1 MLAKWVIDR
10 LPIVPVEKACTSKP
24 CTWSI
29 PQSRGR
35 IDKPKISD
43 LEIKSPPSKKTR
55 NSEESVNTHNHGISS
70 SLYNACT
77 PLANNTAEITELIT
91 SIKEINPSLHFLE
104 IVNPNETIK
113 AETKFGF
120 MPQGS
125 VLAVQT
131 SLIPPNY
138 EIYTNNI
145 PPVDFSNNLTKYNY
159 PKFPFENTT
168 NKIDPYINKLISNND
183 QKQINFLDSLKIEI
197 ESVNTI
203 ESLTKEQA
211 DCPDW
216 FKYRK

>member
-1 MLAKWVIDR
+1 
-10 LPIVPVEKACTSKP
+10 
-24 CTWSI
+24 
-29 PQSRGR
+29 
-35 IDKPKISD
+35 
-43 LEIKSPPSKKTR
+43 
-55 NSEESVNTHNHGISS
+55 
-70 SLYNACT
+70 
-77 PLANNTAEITELIT
+77 
-91 SIKEINPSLHFLE
+91 
-104 IVNPNETIK
+104 VNPNETIK

-120 MPQGS
+120 MPEGS

-216 FKYRK
+216 FKYRKNRFTASLCNKIKSIKTDRGLVTLAYNMIFKNDAKKSKILENKLSHGKFYTNLPYCNINL